1 MTYNIPAIIA
11 AYPDKR
17 LLIQEGIGVFDLDVS
32 NTIPMEIDE
41 SLVTETAKTT
51 DTQSINEYNREMRRR
66 AFVTEADPMYFK
78 VQRGEIS
85 QADYDS
91 KVAEIRAKYPYI

>member
-1 MTYNIPAIIA
+1 M
-11 AYPDKR
+11 R
-17 LLIQEGIGVFDLDVS
+17 EQEF
-32 NTIPMEIDE
+32 
-41 SLVTETAKTT
+41 
-51 DTQSINEYNREMRRR
+51 R
-66 AFVTEADPMYFK
+66 AVADPMYFK